1 MTAESWSFA
10 NWDIG
15 EPTNAGGNEDHLVM
29 WTGGKW
35 HDLLADYGI
44 HYIVEWP
51 AGPTT
56 ESDCNANTIPD
67 SCEIAN
73 GGDCNNNG
81 LLDACETFDQTTPDC
96 NNNSVPDSCDIESGT
111 ARDCNLNGV
120 PDSCD
125 IAAGALDENS
135 DGRIDACNYAL
146 GDFDLDNAVSSSD
159 LGFLLIFFGEIDPPF
174 GDLNGS
180 GVCDAEDL
188 GQLLG
193 NYGILP

>member
-1 MTAESWSFA
+1 MIENSIGFWTTYPKNWFDVAEDNPGWKYAVIEWSTSL
-10 NWDIG
+10 
-15 EPTNAGGNEDHLVM
+15 P
-29 WTGGKW
+29 
-35 HDLLADYGI
+35 
-44 HYIVEWP
+44 
-51 AGPTT
+51 T

-67 SCEIAN
+67 SCDLAN

-96 NNNSVPDSCDIESGT
+96 NNNGVPDSCDIESRF
-111 ARDCNLNGV
+111 ARDCDLNNV

>member
-1 MTAESWSFA
+1 MTYWGNYTIGAGDSFHDCA
-10 NWDIG
+10 D
-15 EPTNAGGNEDHLVM
+15 NAVLTCYNIDFHQ
-29 WTGGKW
+29 
-35 HDLLADYGI
+35 HPS
-44 HYIVEWP
+44 YIVEWST
-51 AGPTT
+51 GLTT
-56 ESDCNANTIPD
+56 ESDCNNNTIPD

-81 LLDACETFDQTTPDC
+81 LLDACETFDRTTPDC
-96 NNNSVPDSCDIESGT
+96 NNNSVPDSCDIESRF
-111 ARDCNLNGV
+111 ARDCDLSGV